1 MNRYFLV
8 FFFIITVSNVLICQ
22 QSKVDSKLFVAD
34 VKDNQNIVVILH
46 AQADVSQ
53 VKSLK
58 GKDNK
63 ANFMYEQLT
72 TKAKNT
78 QNELTDLL
86 KSKGKSFRS
95 FYIVNMVSLIAN
107 MALIEEIA
115 ALGSVKNIILDG
127 NFVML
132 EPIIERTVGQNRG
145 IEWNISKI
153 NAPEVWA
160 LGYTGQNVVI
170 GGQDTGYK
178 WDHTALKNQYRGWNG
193 SVADHDYNWHDAII
207 MDNPISPGTN
217 SCGFNSIIPCDDNN
231 HGTHTM
237 GTMVGDDGGSN
248 QIGVAPGAKWIG
260 CRNMENGYGT
270 LTTYVECFEWFLA
283 PTPVGGGTADP
294 TKMPHVINN
303 SWGCP
308 PMEGCD
314 TSNFVVMEL
323 ALNNLRNAGCVIV
336 VSAGNYGAGC
346 STVKDPPAIF
356 EGSFSVGSTTSTD
369 VISGFSSRGPVTVDN
384 SNRLKPNIS
393 APGSGVRSAI
403 RNGGYAS
410 FNGTSMAGP
419 HVAGLVALLIS
430 ANPSLSGEVDLIED
444 IIEQTA
450 IHITSAQTCGGVP
463 GSSIPNNTF
472 GYGRID
478 AVAAVEMALLSKYQ
492 PFVTSTADYMI
503 NNINAGLVLF
513 NIENEKYRLKVNNLG
528 EISTTQITNVLAL
541 SAGTKSGSI
550 LIEQSNIGFLLRSP
564 NNAVWR
570 LVIDANGKLSTSSIP
585 SVPPNAMIIQS
596 GDFYIQEGLKGL
608 ISRDIGNN
616 CFLTN
621 VTTLGQ
627 IITIPTTCPN

>member
-8 FFFIITVSNVLICQ
+8 FFFIIIVSNVLICQ

-115 ALGSVKNIILDG
+115 ALGSVKNIIRDG
-127 NFVML
+127 DFVML
-132 EPIIERTVGQNRG
+132 EPILERTVGQNRG
-145 IEWNISKI
+145 IEWNI
-153 NAPEVWA
+153 
-160 LGYTGQNVVI
+160 
-170 GGQDTGYK
+170 
-178 WDHTALKNQYRGWNG
+178 QYRGWNG

-283 PTPVGGGTADP
+283 PTQVGG
-294 TKMPHVINN
+294 
-303 SWGCP
+303 
-308 PMEGCD
+308 
-314 TSNFVVMEL
+314 
-323 ALNNLRNAGCVIV
+323 
-336 VSAGNYGAGC
+336 
-346 STVKDPPAIF
+346 
-356 EGSFSVGSTTSTD
+356 
-369 VISGFSSRGPVTVDN
+369 
-384 SNRLKPNIS
+384 
-393 APGSGVRSAI
+393 
-403 RNGGYAS
+403 
-410 FNGTSMAGP
+410 
-419 HVAGLVALLIS
+419 
-430 ANPSLSGEVDLIED
+430 
-444 IIEQTA
+444 
-450 IHITSAQTCGGVP
+450 TCH
-463 GSSIPNNTF
+463 
-472 GYGRID
+472 
-478 AVAAVEMALLSKYQ
+478 
-492 PFVTSTADYMI
+492 
-503 NNINAGLVLF
+503 
-513 NIENEKYRLKVNNLG
+513 
-528 EISTTQITNVLAL
+528 
-541 SAGTKSGSI
+541 
-550 LIEQSNIGFLLRSP
+550 
-564 NNAVWR
+564 
-570 LVIDANGKLSTSSIP
+570 
-585 SVPPNAMIIQS
+585 
-596 GDFYIQEGLKGL
+596 
-608 ISRDIGNN
+608 
-616 CFLTN
+616 
-621 VTTLGQ
+621 
-627 IITIPTTCPN
+627 